1 MKTIEQAARE
11 HANEYWG
18 ENYNTECKNYNEAGF
33 TSGVEFA
40 QKWIPVDEELP
51 PVMIPVIAKMS
62 YNLALTNIPAVDCC
76 VFNGDAWFNAM
87 RQQHSNGNVT
97 HWRPIELK

>member
-1 MKTIEQAARE
+1 MKTIEQAAK
-11 HANEYWG
+11 EYSDRVG
-18 ENYNTECKNYNEAGF
+18 GDNFAKIELQNSFEA
-33 TSGVEFA
+33 GVEFA
-40 QKWIPVDEELP
+40 QTWIPVDEELP